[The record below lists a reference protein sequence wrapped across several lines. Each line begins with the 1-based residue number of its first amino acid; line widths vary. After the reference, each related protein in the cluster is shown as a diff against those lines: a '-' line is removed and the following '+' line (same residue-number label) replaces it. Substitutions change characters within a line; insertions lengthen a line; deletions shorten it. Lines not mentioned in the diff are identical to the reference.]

1 MGYAAIYY
9 IASIYYP
16 ILAAIG
22 IIVNLTAIVI
32 LRRGKCGLSQ
42 CITRYLVLMAA
53 ADLAVVFV
61 TVIVEQINN
70 IYVLVNFLLI
80 TPVCAVTLVL
90 RIATTDWSVWFT
102 VAFTFDRYIAISC
115 QRLRKQYCTERTA
128 NVVAVTVGIVSSVRC
143 IPFYF
148 MVEPYEII
156 DRVPWRCVQKAE
168 IFTSPYWKALIL
180 FDGVI
185 TPLLPICLI
194 IFLNGLT
201 VKNIIAANNVRR
213 SLMNIT
219 ENKKD
224 PEMENRRKSM
234 TLLFALS
241 ANFILL
247 WMPFVIHA
255 MIWQAENYFYS
266 DRYLNSPVYI
276 AQQFGFMLQFLSSC
290 TNTCIYGLTQRKFRD
305 ELKNG
310 MKYIFT
316 LNGRLFK

>member
-1 MGYAAIYY
+1 MSDFLGLRRNFLDRVSAK
-9 IASIYYP
+9 P
-16 ILAAIG
+16 I
-22 IIVNLTAIVI
+22 NLTAIVI
-32 LRRGKCGLSQ
+32 FRRGKCGLSQ

-53 ADLAVVFV
+53 ADLIVVLV

-90 RIATTDWSVWFT
+90 RVATTDCSVWFT

-115 QRLRKQYCTERTA
+115 QRLRKRYCTERTA
-128 NVVAVTVGIVSSVRC
+128 NVVAVTVGILCYVRC

-156 DRVPWRCVQKAE
+156 DRVPWRCVQKTE
-168 IFTSPYWKALIL
+168 FFTSSIYKAFIL
-180 FDGVI
+180 FDSII

-194 IFLNGLT
+194 LFLNGLT
-201 VKNIIAANNVRR
+201 VKYIIVANKVRR
-213 SLMNIT
+213 GLRNIT

-224 PEMENRRKSM
+224 PEMENRRTSM
-234 TLLFALS
+234 ILLFALS

-247 WMPFVIHA
+247 WMPFVVHS
-255 MIWQAENYFYS
+255 MIWHVENYFYT
-266 DRYLNSPVYI
+266 DRYLNTPMYI
-276 AQQFGFMLQFLSSC
+276 AQQFGFMFQFLSSC
-290 TNTCIYGLTQRKFRD
+290 TNTCIYGLTQRKFRE

-310 MKYIFT
+310 MKYVFT
-316 LNGRLFK
+316 LNGRLCK